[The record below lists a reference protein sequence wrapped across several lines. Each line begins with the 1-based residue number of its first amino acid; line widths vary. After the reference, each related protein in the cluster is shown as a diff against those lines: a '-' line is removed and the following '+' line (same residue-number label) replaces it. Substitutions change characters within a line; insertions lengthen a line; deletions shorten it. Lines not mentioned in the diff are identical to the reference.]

1 MLQECACG
9 EPLPD
14 HLRTCPRCGTRNS
27 AHREPRWRTFW
38 PDVDTIGGADNAITL
53 GYWGAFFA
61 AGLVAFMAL
70 FGGNLLGLLGAVLY
84 ALCGVGIWSKWRT
97 AAVVATLLFLP
108 NAVFSLVS
116 GPVIGVLTIFIL
128 IGLVNGL
135 RGTFMRAKLSRAAQP
150 EAART

>member
-14 HLRTCPRCGTRNS
+14 HLRTCPRCGTRNP

-61 AGLVAFMAL
+61 AGLAAFMAL

-84 ALCGVGIWSKWRT
+84 ALCGVGIWST
-97 AAVVATLLFLP
+97 
-108 NAVFSLVS
+108 
-116 GPVIGVLTIFIL
+116 
-128 IGLVNGL
+128 
-135 RGTFMRAKLSRAAQP
+135 RA
-150 EAART
+150 